1 VYEVTSEGLRAVSL
15 GNVWYS
21 VDGGT
26 VKIVNLDTSGRY
38 IDLPAFFGPVIT
50 GEQRAMRARST
61 ESMAAS
67 CLPQLV
73 RIKLWAQHASAKL
86 GYVLRGTRG
95 RAVAA
100 L

>member
-26 VKIVNLDTSGRY
+26 VKIVNLDTTGRY

-50 GEQRAMRARST
+50 GEQRAIEGAFHRIDGRVVSAAARENQT
-61 ESMAAS
+61 
-67 CLPQLV
+67 
-73 RIKLWAQHASAKL
+73 L
-86 GYVLRGTRG
+86 GPTCECKTRLCITRDARG
-95 RAVAA
+95 AVAA